1 MEYQALHAVFFTYNN
16 KEIMETWQSL
26 YHLRIVTFHIVML
39 SLRSKIV
46 ETGDLRDKFVKGIN
60 YL

>member
-1 MEYQALHAVFFTYNN
+1 MEYQALHAVFFAYNK

-26 YHLRIVTFHIVML
+26 YHLRIITFHIVML
-39 SLRSKIV
+39 SLQSKIV
-46 ETGDLRDKFVKGIN
+46 ETGDLRDKFDKGIN

>member
-1 MEYQALHAVFFTYNN
+1 MEYQALHVVFFAYNN
-16 KEIMETWQSL
+16 KEIMDTWQSL